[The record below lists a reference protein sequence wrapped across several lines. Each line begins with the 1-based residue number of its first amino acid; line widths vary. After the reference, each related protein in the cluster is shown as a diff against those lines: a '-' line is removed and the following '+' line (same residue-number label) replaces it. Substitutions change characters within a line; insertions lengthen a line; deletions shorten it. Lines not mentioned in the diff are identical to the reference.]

1 MIKILFVNAP
11 ETGVGDIMIK
21 GFGSKKYI
29 FSVCL
34 HNGIN
39 HDQRFKIIQDST
51 PNSYNPGN
59 EYRLLIKTHLF
70 SVWRYPNGYDYL
82 FIIDRYQFIVDPFIP
97 KWCYL
102 D

>member
-1 MIKILFVNAP
+1 MVNISFVNAP

-21 GFGSKKYI
+21 GFGSKKYR
-29 FSVCL
+29 FNVCL

-39 HDQRFKIIQDST
+39 RDQRITIIKDSI
-51 PNSYNPGN
+51 PKSYDPGDGFIQ
-59 EYRLLIKTHLF
+59 LIKTHLF

-82 FIIDRYQFIVDPFIP
+82 FIIDRYQIQVDPFIP